1 MFINFTI
8 EKKLYT
14 DLEDKINSFSQ
25 SDPKRKILYLLK
37 ICEKAG
43 LEDLSKMMKI
53 SRMAVHKHLA
63 DLQDRGLVE
72 STEVRKGVGRPIMQ
86 YSLTNNGK
94 STFPKAYGQIATF
107 ALDYIEKKIGKFAV
121 DDVLRERQAELYEK
135 YNAILKDLDFNQK
148 VKELARL
155 RDEEGYIAEYKLM
168 DKKNDSHFLLEY
180 NCPIIMIAEKH
191 WEACSIEK
199 ELFEKVLDAEIETTH
214 RAARGDSIC
223 KFHIK
228 KKKLGL

>member
-1 MFINFTI
+1 MDN
-8 EKKLYT
+8 
-14 DLEDKINSFSQ
+14 KIDSFSR

-37 ICEKAG
+37 ISEKTG
-43 LEDLSKMMKI
+43 LDDLSKMMKI
-53 SRMAVHKHLA
+53 SRMGVHKHLVN
-63 DLQDRGLVE
+63 LQDRGLVE

-107 ALDYIEKKIGKFAV
+107 ALDYIEKKIGNSAV
-121 DDVLRERQAELYEK
+121 EDVLRERQAELYEK
-135 YNAILKDLDFNQK
+135 YNTILKDLDFNQK
-148 VKELARL
+148 VTELARL
-155 RDEEGYIAEYKLM
+155 RDEEGYIAESKHM
-168 DKKNDSHFLLEY
+168 DKIGDSHVLLEY

-199 ELFEKVLDAEIETTH
+199 ELFEKVLDADIETTR